1 MALVAILCRV
11 TESRASRR
19 KPAARAAEKPAPAK
33 ALAPARAATSAKQ
46 VKLARSAGTKTGLA
60 VSKPTAAATHRH
72 PNLGLAPV
80 NMRAGFPEAAAK
92 LRGETAL
99 IAGRALEAAV
109 EKDPTI
115 KTRYDEV
122 GLRHLLRDAEL
133 LVERLAMCL
142 GSDNPRWLVEYAE
155 WIAPIYRR
163 RGVSLLDIC
172 ALGDGIRQATAQDL
186 GRDERAAAARSLD
199 AATAIWKRNSRLA
212 GDRHKRNALWK
223 WMYRGV

>member
-1 MALVAILCRV
+1 M
-11 TESRASRR
+11 T
-19 KPAARAAEKPAPAK
+19 
-33 ALAPARAATSAKQ
+33 
-46 VKLARSAGTKTGLA
+46 
-60 VSKPTAAATHRH
+60 
-72 PNLGLAPV
+72 
-80 NMRAGFPEAAAK
+80 AGFPDVAAK
-92 LRGETAL
+92 LRRETVQ
-99 IAGRALEAAV
+99 IAVRALEAAV

-115 KTRYDEV
+115 QTRYDGV
-122 GLRHLLRDAEL
+122 GLRRLLRDTEL

-172 ALGDGIRQATAQDL
+172 ALGDGIRGTIAADL
-186 GRDERAAAARSLD
+186 GEDERATAELSLE
-199 AATAIWKRNSRLA
+199 AATAVWKRNSRLA

>member
-1 MALVAILCRV
+1 MAKSAKTPTPKRAPKTAETRAIAVPAAAEAQKKAVA
-11 TESRASRR
+11 
-19 KPAARAAEKPAPAK
+19 KPASPAIEKTP
-33 ALAPARAATSAKQ
+33 S
-46 VKLARSAGTKTGLA
+46 
-60 VSKPTAAATHRH
+60 RH

-80 NMRAGFPEAAAK
+80 NMTAGFPDAAAK
-92 LRGETAL
+92 LRRDATPLA
-99 IAGRALEAAV
+99 AQALEAAV

-122 GLRHLLRDAEL
+122 GLRRLLRDTEL

-172 ALGDGIRQATAQDL
+172 ALGDGIRDVIAADL
-186 GRDERAAAARSLD
+186 GEDERATAELSLE
-199 AATAIWKRNSRLA
+199 AATAIWKRNSRLG

>member
-1 MALVAILCRV
+1 VRI
-11 TESRASRR
+11 RR
-19 KPAARAAEKPAPAK
+19 TATPAK
-33 ALAPARAATSAKQ
+33 RVGGQTKIATKPTS
-46 VKLARSAGTKTGLA
+46 LA
-60 VSKPTAAATHRH
+60 VVKPPSRH

-80 NMRAGFPEAAAK
+80 NMTAGFPDAAAK
-92 LRGETAL
+92 LRRETVP
-99 IAGRALEAAV
+99 IAARALEAAI

-115 KTRYDEV
+115 QTRYDEV
-122 GLRHLLRDAEL
+122 GLRRLLRDTEL

-172 ALGDGIRQATAQDL
+172 ALGDGIRAVLAADL
-186 GRDERAAAARSLD
+186 GQDERATAELSLE

-223 WMYRGV
+223 WLYRGI